1 MAIGKNVFD
10 AEQLDELIEK
20 VEKGEYTV
28 PTALSKELISF
39 INAMLQYDPKQ
50 RLSVEQLSK
59 LAFLTKNVNEF
70 QKMDLQ
76 KVKKNVVRSK
86 LKLDYIYVM
95 VLVIMKMIQN
105 VLD

>member
-1 MAIGKNVFD
+1 
-10 AEQLDELIEK
+10 
-20 VEKGEYTV
+20 
-28 PTALSKELISF
+28 
-39 INAMLQYDPKQ
+39 MLQYDPKQ

-86 LKLDYIYVM
+86 LKL
-95 VLVIMKMIQN
+95 N
-105 VLD
+105 VKLNQTIWAVFNVEDEKTLMNIKPRSVH